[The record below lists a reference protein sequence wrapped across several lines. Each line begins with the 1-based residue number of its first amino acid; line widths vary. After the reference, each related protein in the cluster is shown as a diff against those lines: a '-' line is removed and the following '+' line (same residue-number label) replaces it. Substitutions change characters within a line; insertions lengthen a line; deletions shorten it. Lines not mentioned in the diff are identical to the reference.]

1 MELGRFSD
9 VAFLFDRVG
18 VGYRAFGANGGAHSC
33 GHAKNARL
41 EAAQLLGRL
50 WCPLGSRSNDQC
62 ERSFAAFTPCNLGR
76 LATAART
83 FSRDESGGG
92 IDSFHDRN
100 YAVDGPQ
107 LCRF

>member
-50 WCPLGSRSNDQC
+50 WCPLGNRSNG
-62 ERSFAAFTPCNLGR
+62 ERERAFAALTLGNLGS
-76 LATAART
+76 LAAAART
-83 FSRDESGGG
+83 VARDESGSG

-100 YAVDGPQ
+100 YAVDRPQ